1 MIEIIGVA
9 VLFGLAGFFT
19 GFNTRRKPRV
29 KTLTDVLKQKGYRS
43 ELQRMSDAV
52 LQLQNEILKS
62 GALKMEEQMNGDY
75 NVTLKVVL

>member
-1 MIEIIGVA
+1 MIEVIGVA
-9 VLFGLAGFFT
+9 ILFGVAGFLT

-43 ELQRMSDAV
+43 ELQRRSDAV

-62 GALKMEEQMNGDY
+62 GALKMEEQMNGDCS
-75 NVTLKVVL
+75 VTLKVVL